1 MNIILKSFSLLG
13 IILGLIILI
22 YFPFNIYF
30 SFLSIFFIAWGIF
43 SWLLID
49 ELKKF
54 SFIIKFFLYP
64 ALFFSIILIFFSIS
78 GLTIMSSNL
87 LFNFLLL
94 ILFLGIFMLAW
105 SVLIFKFLRKIKVN
119 KNKDK

>member
-13 IILGLIILI
+13 VILGLIILI